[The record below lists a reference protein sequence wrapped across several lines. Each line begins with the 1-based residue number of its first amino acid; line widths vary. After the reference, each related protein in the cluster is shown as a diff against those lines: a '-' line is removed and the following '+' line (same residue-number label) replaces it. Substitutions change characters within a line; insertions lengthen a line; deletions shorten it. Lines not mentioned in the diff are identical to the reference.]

1 MNKQLADIAL
11 QFLRRVNLSAEEVDA
26 FVAVMQALKSIED
39 EVREVPEGHELES
52 K

>member
-11 QFLRRVNLSAEEVDA
+11 QFLRRVSLSAEEVDA
-26 FVAVMQALKSIED
+26 FVAVRQSLKSIED
-39 EVREVPEGHELES
+39 EVREVPAVDDMKL